1 MEPYTHS
8 VYLDNDLC
16 CGCTNCLK
24 QCPTGA
30 IRVRDGKAHIN
41 GKFCIDCGKCIKVCT
56 HHAKLSTFDS
66 LNIINDY
73 AYTVALPAPTLFGQ
87 FNNLEDINI
96 VLTALILM
104 GFDDVYEVGSAAELV
119 SEETRRYVKAHPEQW
134 PLISTACPTVV
145 RLIQVLFPNLIE
157 HLLPIKPPIELAAEI
172 ARKKAVEKT
181 GLPPDKIGIIFIS
194 PCPSKVSYVRNPL
207 GVEHSQVDGV
217 VAIRD
222 VYKQILPYMKQAEQA
237 PMDLSD
243 TGKIGIGWS
252 ISGGEAGGL
261 LSDSYLAADGITN
274 VQKVLE
280 DLEDQKFETLEFVEL
295 NSCTGGCVGGV
306 LNVEN
311 PFVAKTKIKRL
322 RKYMTVAG
330 NHLKDVPVE
339 NLYWTHE
346 VEYHPVFRLGNNM
359 LESFSMLNKVERLSS
374 KFPGLDCGACGS
386 PSCKAL
392 AEDIVRGEAEET
404 DCLYIMKQQLNQ
416 MYHDMEADIKSKN
429 RDRRIDDDSTTT
441 D

>member
-16 CGCTNCLK
+16 TGCTNCLK

-73 AYTVALPAPTLFGQ
+73 EYTVALPAPTLFGQ
-87 FNNLEDINI
+87 FNNLEDVNI

-119 SEETRRYVKAHPEQW
+119 SEQTRTYVKEHPKQW

-145 RLIQVLFPNLIE
+145 RLIRVLFPNLIE

-172 ARKKAVEKT
+172 ARTKAMQKT
-181 GLPPDKIGIIFIS
+181 GLPAENIGIIFIS

-207 GVEHSQVDGV
+207 GVEKSQVDGV

-222 VYKQILPYMKQAEQA
+222 VYKKILPYMKQAESA

-252 ISGGEAGGL
+252 ISGGESGGL

-280 DLEDQKFETLEFVEL
+280 DLEDQKFETLEFIEL
-295 NSCTGGCVGGV
+295 NACTGGCVGGV

-311 PFVAKTKIKRL
+311 PYVAKTKIKRL

-330 NHLKDVPVE
+330 NHLRDISVE

-346 VEYHPVFRLGNNM
+346 VEYEPVFRLGNNM
-359 LESFSMLNKVERLSS
+359 LESFAMLNTVERLSA

-392 AEDIVRGEAEET
+392 AEDIVRGDAEET
-404 DCLYIMKQQLNQ
+404 DCIYIMKQQLNQ
-416 MYHDMEADIKSKN
+416 MYHDMEANIKSKKP
-429 RDRRIDDDSTTT
+429 
-441 D
+441 